1 MLANGGSVKKPH
13 STVSA
18 LFVFLGHDFGRISKD
33 SHKQEFAANA
43 TRASPRYR
51 PAAGMMKQARMR
63 HTAQAWR

>member
-1 MLANGGSVKKPH
+1 MLENGGSVKK
-13 STVSA
+13 TIQYVSA
-18 LFVFLGHDFGRISKD
+18 LFVILGHIFGRNSGNF
-33 SHKQEFAANA
+33 HKQEFAANA

>member
-1 MLANGGSVKKPH
+1 MLANGGSVKKNH
-13 STVSA
+13 STLSA
-18 LFVFLGHDFGRISKD
+18 LFVILGHTFGRNSGNF
-33 SHKQEFAANA
+33 HKQEFAANA